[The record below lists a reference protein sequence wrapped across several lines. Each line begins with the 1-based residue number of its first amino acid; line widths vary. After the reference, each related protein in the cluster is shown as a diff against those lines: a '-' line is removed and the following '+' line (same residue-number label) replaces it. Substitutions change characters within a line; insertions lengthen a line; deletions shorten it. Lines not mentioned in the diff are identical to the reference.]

1 VSQQNPQS
9 PAAPAG
15 PGSAEAGAT
24 GPEVPVAATPAQAGG
39 GSAAQ
44 ASGTTTAQAN
54 GGSAAQVNGGGTA
67 EAADGATDT
76 AAVPAAPVAASPVA
90 TLPGAREAVTPPAP
104 ARGTGSR
111 PWLLHLVV
119 LAVYLAAGI
128 AVTWPRAA
136 YLAGRLPPGPD
147 QAEYVWNMWWVAHQV
162 VHLGNPWFTGTL
174 AAPVGVQ
181 LGFDTLTPLLGLV
194 MTPVTLLFGPSASYN
209 LLAIVMPGLACYA
222 MWRAARLWVRSQAGA
237 IAAGAFFGLSGMF
250 AFQDWYH
257 LHTAAGCVF
266 LPLALETAVLLRRDP
281 GIRRGVLLGLVL
293 GASMLVDQEL
303 SVLAVILAIIVLI
316 PWLVRRPGATGYQAT
331 AVAAVTGAVIA
342 SPQLLTMAQ
351 TLALGHSNPAAGQ
364 YAKFAGELPGLFA
377 PSPRLANYGL
387 TSIASLYHAHTPD
400 EALATFGLVL
410 TVLAAFGLAVSWQ
423 RRSARAL
430 GLLWLGCA
438 ALALGPTLYL
448 GNRQFIPLA
457 QTWRGQQMSLLMPDT
472 WLIRLPGLSSFR
484 EPDRLALLGLVG
496 AVLLAGAAVD
506 WLVRRNRPVLIAVA
520 LLAAL
525 EAGWPGPPGS
535 MPTALPAV
543 DRPIAADHSS
553 SIVVDVPFGIR
564 GIPWYGKAISPL
576 ALVLATADGHPRAD
590 SYTSWVPRPTLRGIR
605 SHAFYT
611 GLAAARVG
619 KPISA
624 AQLAAARQDGAAL
637 HIGWLLVWTK
647 HWMAPNRPQ
656 HHHLHYGAIYR
667 YLAATGFR
675 LDYQA
680 DGVKVYRPL

>member
-1 VSQQNPQS
+1 MSQQNAQH
-9 PAAPAG
+9 PAAP
-15 PGSAEAGAT
+15 EAT
-24 GPEVPVAATPAQAGG
+24 SPVTATPGRR
-39 GSAAQ
+39 
-44 ASGTTTAQAN
+44 
-54 GGSAAQVNGGGTA
+54 
-67 EAADGATDT
+67 EAA
-76 AAVPAAPVAASPVA
+76 P
-90 TLPGAREAVTPPAP
+90 PGAR
-104 ARGTGSR
+104 ARGLR
-111 PWLLHLVV
+111 PWQRDLALL
-119 LAVYLAAGI
+119 AIYLAAGI
-128 AVTWPRAA
+128 AATWPRAA
-136 YLAGRLPPGPD
+136 YLSGRLPPGPD
-147 QAEYVWNMWWVAHQV
+147 QAEYVWNMWWMAHQV

-181 LGFDTLTPLLGLV
+181 LGFDTLTPLLGVV

-209 LLAIVMPGLACYA
+209 LLAIVMPALACYA
-222 MWRAARLWVRSQAGA
+222 MYRAARLWVRSQAGA

-281 GIRRGVLLGLVL
+281 TIRRGVLLGLVL
-293 GASMLVDQEL
+293 GGSMLVDQEL
-303 SVLAVILAIIVLI
+303 SVLAVILAVLVLI
-316 PWLVRRPGATGYQAT
+316 PWLARRPGGTGYRAA
-331 AVAAVTGAVIA
+331 AVAAVTGGVVA
-342 SPQLLTMAQ
+342 SPQLIMMAQ
-351 TLALGHSNPAAGQ
+351 ALALGHSNPGAGQ
-364 YAKFAGELPGLFA
+364 YSKFAGELPGLFA
-377 PSPRLANYGL
+377 PSPRVANYGL
-387 TSIASLYHAHTPD
+387 TSLASLYHAHTPG

-423 RRSARAL
+423 CRGARAF

-457 QTWRGQQMSLLMPDT
+457 QSWHGQPVSLLMPDT

-496 AVLLAGAAVD
+496 AALLAGAAVD
-506 WLVRRNRPVLIAVA
+506 WLVRGNRNRAVHRAVLAGVAV
-520 LLAAL
+520 LAAL
-525 EAGWPGPPGS
+525 EAGWAGPPGS

-543 DRPIAADHSS
+543 DRPIAADRSG

-590 SYTSWVPRPTLRGIR
+590 SYTSWVPGPTLAGIR

-619 KPISA
+619 RPISA
-624 AQLAAARQDGAAL
+624 AWLAAARQDAAAL

-656 HHHLHYGAIYR
+656 QHHLHYAAIYR

-680 DGVKVYRPL
+680 DGVKVYRPG

>member
-1 VSQQNPQS
+1 VSQQS
-9 PAAPAG
+9 AERPAAPAG
-15 PGSAEAGAT
+15 AGA
-24 GPEVPVAATPAQAGG
+24 GPVTPDETAAAVQAPVPR
-39 GSAAQ
+39 
-44 ASGTTTAQAN
+44 
-54 GGSAAQVNGGGTA
+54 
-67 EAADGATDT
+67 DGAAG
-76 AAVPAAPVAASPVA
+76 AAAGPAAPEAGGPAATAAGPRHAAPEAGGPAA
-90 TLPGAREAVTPPAP
+90 TAAGPRHAAPPGP
-104 ARGTGSR
+104 ARARGPR
-111 PWLLHLVV
+111 PWLRELLV
-119 LAVYLAAGI
+119 LAVYLAAGV
-128 AVTWPRAA
+128 AATWPRAA
-136 YLAGRLPPGPD
+136 YLTGRLPPGPD
-147 QAEYVWNMWWVAHQV
+147 QAEYVWNMWWIAHQV

-194 MTPVTLLFGPSASYN
+194 MTPVTLLFGPSASYS

-222 MWRAARLWVRSQAGA
+222 MYRAARLWLRSQAGA

-266 LPLALETAVLLRRDP
+266 LPLALETSVRLRRDP
-281 GIRRGVLLGLVL
+281 GIRRGVLLGAVL

-303 SVLAVILAIIVLI
+303 SVLAILLAVIVLI
-316 PWLVRRPGATGYQAT
+316 PWLARRPGATGYRAT

-351 TLALGHSNPAAGQ
+351 ALALGHSNPAAGE
-364 YAKFAGELPGLFA
+364 YVKFAGELPSLFA
-377 PSPRLANYGL
+377 PSPRLAHYGL
-387 TSIASLYHAHTPD
+387 TSLAALYHAHTPD

-410 TVLAAFGLAVSWQ
+410 TVLAAFGLVVSWQ
-423 RRSARAL
+423 RRGARAL

-457 QTWRGQQMSLLMPDT
+457 QTWHHQQVSLLMPDT

-496 AVLLAGAAVD
+496 AALLAGAAVE
-506 WLVRRNRPVLIAVA
+506 WLWQRNRAVLVAVA

-525 EAGWPGPPGS
+525 EAGWPGPSGS

-543 DRPIAADHSS
+543 DRPIAADRSG

-576 ALVLATADGHPRAD
+576 ALVLATADGHPRGD
-590 SYTSWVPRPTLRGIR
+590 SYTSWVPRPTLTGIR

-619 KPISA
+619 TPISA
-624 AQLAAARQDGAAL
+624 ARLAAARRDAAAL
-637 HIGWLLVWTK
+637 HIGWVLVWTP

-656 HHHLHYGAIYR
+656 PRHLHYTAIYR
-667 YLAATGFR
+667 YLAAAGFR

-680 DGVKVYRPL
+680 DGVKVYRPGGQPASSGQAGP

>member
-1 VSQQNPQS
+1 VSRQNAQGTAAAAGTGAADAPAGGPPGTAASAARSGPASPAETAAASSAATGPAATS
-9 PAAPAG
+9 PAAVSPASLAPAARG
-15 PGSAEAGAT
+15 RRGAAT
-24 GPEVPVAATPAQAGG
+24 G
-39 GSAAQ
+39 
-44 ASGTTTAQAN
+44 ASSGPFA
-54 GGSAAQVNGGGTA
+54 
-67 EAADGATDT
+67 
-76 AAVPAAPVAASPVA
+76 
-90 TLPGAREAVTPPAP
+90 
-104 ARGTGSR
+104 SR
-111 PWLLHLVV
+111 PWVRELLV
-119 LAVYLAAGI
+119 LAVFLAAGI
-128 AVTWPRAA
+128 AATWPRAS
-136 YLAGRLPPGPD
+136 YLAGHLPPGAD
-147 QAEYVWNMWWVAHQV
+147 QAEYVWNMWWIAHQV

-209 LLAIVMPGLACYA
+209 LVAIVLPGLACYA
-222 MWRAARLWVRSQAGA
+222 MYRAARLWLDSRAGA

-250 AFQDWYH
+250 AYQDWYH
-257 LHTAAGCVF
+257 PHTAAGCVF
-266 LPLALETAVLLRRDP
+266 LPLALEAAVRLRRDP
-281 GIRRGVLLGLVL
+281 AIRRGVILGLVL

-303 SVLAVILAIIVLI
+303 SVLAVILTLAVLI
-316 PWLVRRPGATGYQAT
+316 PWVVRRPGWLAFRAAAAG
-331 AVAAVTGAVIA
+331 AVTGVVIA
-342 SPQLLTMAQ
+342 SPQLITMVQA
-351 TLALGHSNPAAGQ
+351 LALGHSNPGAGQ
-364 YAKFAGELPGLFA
+364 YVKFAAQFPSLFA
-377 PSPRLANYGL
+377 PSPRVARYGL
-387 TSIASLYHAHTPD
+387 TSLAALYHEHTPN

-410 TVLAAFGLAVSWQ
+410 TVLAVIGLAVSWQ
-423 RRSARAL
+423 RRGARAL
-430 GLLWLGCA
+430 GVLWLGCA

-457 QTWRGQQMSLLMPDT
+457 QAWHGQQVSLLMPDT

-496 AVLLAGAAVD
+496 AALLAGAAVD
-506 WLVRRNRPVLIAVA
+506 WLVRRRRLVLAGVA
-520 LLAAL
+520 LLAAA
-525 EAGWPGPPGS
+525 EAGWAGPAGT

-543 DRPIAADHSS
+543 DRPIAADHSA

-590 SYTSWVPRPTLRGIR
+590 SYTSWVPRPTLTGIR

-619 KPISA
+619 KPLSA
-624 AQLAAARQDGAAL
+624 AQLAAARRDAAAL

-647 HWMAPNRPQ
+647 HWMAPHRPQ

-680 DGVKVYRPL
+680 DGVKVYRPG